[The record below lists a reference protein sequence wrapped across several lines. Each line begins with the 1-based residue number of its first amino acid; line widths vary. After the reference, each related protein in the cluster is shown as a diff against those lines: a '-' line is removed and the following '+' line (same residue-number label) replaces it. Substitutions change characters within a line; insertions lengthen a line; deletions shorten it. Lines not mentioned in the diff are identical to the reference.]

1 MTQDVLPAEPG
12 TSSGRRS
19 DLEADAVHAFGVFAA
34 HLSFTAAA
42 ATLHITQPSL
52 HVKIRKLGAALG
64 VELYRRQGR
73 GLVLTEAGRQLAA
86 YAHDAHRRADD
97 LLATL
102 RGTSGTVGV
111 AAGRGAC
118 RWVVADGLRALA
130 ASGRNLTVT
139 TARREAALTALH
151 DGRVDIA
158 VIGYE
163 PPPGT
168 LHSRRLAAY
177 AQVHVVPSDHPHAT
191 RPGVTVADLSGA
203 ALVVPPAER
212 PHRRALDRAL
222 ADTGVPWR
230 VAAEVDGWDLQV
242 HLAGLGVGTTVV
254 NGCVPP
260 PPGWVAVPVTDLPTV
275 TYWSVWR
282 PGRDALLAES
292 LALLHTQ
299 LSETVG
305 TVPNV
310 LPGHTATRTVG
321 TVPTV
326 LPTVLRT
333 PGREAD

>member
-1 MTQDVLPAEPG
+1 MAVSLPPDRPG
-12 TSSGRRS
+12 
-19 DLEADAVHAFGVFAA
+19 DLESDAVHAFGVFAE

-42 ATLHITQPSL
+42 AALHIAQPSL
-52 HVKIRKLGAALG
+52 HVKVRKLGAALG

-102 RGTSGTVGV
+102 RGTDASVGV

-139 TARREAALTALH
+139 TARREAALAALH
-151 DGRVDIA
+151 DGRVDVA
-158 VIGYE
+158 VVAHD

-168 LHSRRLAAY
+168 LRSHRLATY
-177 AQVHVVPSDHPHAT
+177 AQVHVVPADHPHAT
-191 RPGVTVADLSGA
+191 RCAVTVPDLAGA
-203 ALVVPPAER
+203 ALVVPPPER

-222 ADTGVPWR
+222 ADAGVPWR

-242 HLAGLGVGTTVV
+242 HLAGLGMGTTVV

-260 PPGWVAVPVTDLPTV
+260 PPSWVSVPVTDLPPV

-282 PGRDALLAES
+282 PGRTTLLADA
-292 LALLHTQ
+292 LALLHTGAAQ
-299 LSETVG
+299 TLSPSDET
-305 TVPNV
+305 
-310 LPGHTATRTVG
+310 
-321 TVPTV
+321 
-326 LPTVLRT
+326 
-333 PGREAD
+333 

>member
-1 MTQDVLPAEPG
+1 MSPVEPSTVLPD
-12 TSSGRRS
+12 RRS
-19 DLEADAVHAFGVFAA
+19 DLEADAVHAFGVFAE

-42 ATLHITQPSL
+42 AVLHIAQPSL

-64 VELYRRQGR
+64 VQLYRRQGR

-102 RGTSGTVGV
+102 RGTSATVHV

-118 RWVVADGLRALA
+118 RWVVSDGLRALA

-158 VIGYE
+158 VIAHE

-168 LHSRRLAAY
+168 LRHRRLAAY
-177 AQVHVVPSDHPHAT
+177 GQVHVVPSDHPHAS
-191 RPGVTVADLSGA
+191 RPEVRVADLAGA

-222 ADTGVPWR
+222 ADAGVPWR
-230 VAAEVDGWDLQV
+230 AAAEVDGWDLQV
-242 HLAGLGVGTTVV
+242 HLVGLGVGTTVV
-254 NGCVPP
+254 NGCVPAP
-260 PPGWVAVPVTDLPTV
+260 DGWVAVPVADLPTV

-282 PGRDALLAES
+282 AGRDALLAEA
-292 LALLHTQ
+292 LALLHAPPAVAAGAAEATG
-299 LSETVG
+299 LVE
-305 TVPNV
+305 
-310 LPGHTATRTVG
+310 ATRLVEEA
-321 TVPTV
+321 
-326 LPTVLRT
+326 
-333 PGREAD
+333 GR